1 MKRERGEKRG
11 EWGVRMRRWELWM
24 RDEKWVGEEWRET
37 SKRGVRAALVMALYA
52 VHVCVLCI
60 TNYFIK
66 VLLQLFFLFV
76 FVQKVP
82 LECNN
87 SRSLSHT
94 YTLIHHS
101 AWWEVW
107 SKPVLTTC
115 IFQEGDYNSKQGKTH
130 TNKTV
135 CRTSGACEEVSGK
148 TSYDGK
154 FCF

>member
-1 MKRERGEKRG
+1 MRVVDERWEVGRRGVKRDEQKRG
-11 EWGVRMRRWELWM
+11 QGCTGDGIVC
-24 RDEKWVGEEWRET
+24 
-37 SKRGVRAALVMALYA
+37 SAC
-52 VHVCVLCI
+52 VCVVYYKLLYKGVI
-60 TNYFIK
+60 TT
-66 VLLQLFFLFV
+66 LFLFV

-130 TNKTV
+130 MNKTV

-148 TSYDGK
+148 TSYHGIVFK
-154 FCF
+154 AEEV